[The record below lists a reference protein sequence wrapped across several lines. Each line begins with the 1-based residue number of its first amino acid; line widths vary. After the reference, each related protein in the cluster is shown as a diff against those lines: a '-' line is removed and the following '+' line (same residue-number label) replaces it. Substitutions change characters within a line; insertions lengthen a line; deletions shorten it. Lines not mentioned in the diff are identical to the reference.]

1 MAKNKKQR
9 TKAKATRNIPQPST
23 TAFPSWLTN
32 TSFHKWFLFAFAFLL
47 YANTLTHDY
56 TQDDAIVIYDNMF
69 TEKGFEGIPGILKYD
84 TFYGF
89 FKTEGKA
96 NLVAGGRYRPLTLVM
111 FAAEVSLFGKSP
123 FVGHLGNVLLY
134 GLLGIVL
141 YLVVLRLFEYKE
153 SVPYPALIAF
163 ISALIFIAHPVHTEV
178 VANIKGRDEIVTLLG
193 SLAALLFSLKA
204 FRQQQFIW
212 NILAGFIFFLALMAK
227 ENAITF
233 LAIVPL
239 SYFIFTDAKIGKI
252 ITQTIPFI
260 VGAAVFLA
268 IRHAVLG
275 GTFGGAP
282 TMELMNNPFLK
293 IEGNKWVAFSFSE
306 QMATI
311 TYTLGK
317 YLQLLV
323 FPHPLTHDYYPRHV
337 DIMTW
342 GNWKVILSVLLH
354 IGLGIYALIG
364 LFKKSSASYAILF
377 YLITLTIV
385 SNVVFP
391 IGTNMAERFIFMP
404 SVGFSLAVGLLLT
417 KLYQS
422 KKVSQTIL
430 LAVIGI
436 LSLLFSLKTIT
447 RNFVWKDNFTLFT
460 TDIHVS
466 KNSAKL
472 RNSVGG
478 DLTAKALEETD
489 DSIRKGMLIE
499 AVGHLKEATKIHP
512 TYKNAY
518 LLKGNAHF
526 HLDEFQ
532 EAVQNYNMALRLD
545 PSYDEAFKNLAY
557 TNRELGQYYGEK
569 VGDLQKAIQYLNQA
583 LQAIPEDFETNRL
596 LGVAYGISRQEAKA
610 IEFFTKCTQIQP
622 NNADAW
628 LNLGNAYAN
637 SGDMEKGIEYQRKAQ
652 SIDPNVGRAK

>member
-9 TKAKATRNIPQPST
+9 IKVKATIPSPNSSS
-23 TAFPSWLTN
+23 FPSWLTN

-69 TEKGFEGIPGILKYD
+69 TTKGLEGIPGILKND
-84 TFYGF
+84 TFFGF

-96 NLVAGGRYRPLTLVM
+96 NLVAGGRYRPLTLVL
-111 FAAEVSLFGKSP
+111 FAAEVSLFGQSP
-123 FVGHLGNVLLY
+123 FVGHLGNILFY

-141 YLVVLRLFEYKE
+141 YLVLLRLFQYKE
-153 SVPYPALIAF
+153 QVPYPALIAF
-163 ISALIFIAHPVHTEV
+163 ISALVFIAHPVHTEV

-212 NILAGFIFFLALMAK
+212 NLLAGFIFFLALMAK

-239 SYFIFTDAKIGKI
+239 SYFIFTDAKIGKVVM
-252 ITQTIPFI
+252 QTIPFMI
-260 VGAAVFLA
+260 GAAVFLA
-268 IRHAVLG
+268 IRHSVLG
-275 GTFGGAP
+275 GTFGAAP

-342 GNWKVILSVLLH
+342 GNWKVLLSVLLH
-354 IGLGIYALIG
+354 VGLGIYALIG
-364 LFKKSSASYAILF
+364 LFKKSTLSYAILF

-404 SVGFSLAVGLLLT
+404 SVGFSLVIGLLFT

-422 KKVSQTIL
+422 KKVSPSILLGAIGLLTIL
-430 LAVIGI
+430 
-436 LSLLFSLKTIT
+436 FSIKTIT

-460 TDIHVS
+460 TDINVS
-466 KNSAKL
+466 QNSAKL

-499 AVGHLKEATKIHP
+499 AVGHLKEAIKIHP

-526 HLDEFQ
+526 HLDQFQ
-532 EAVQNYNMALRLD
+532 EAVQSYNVALRLD
-545 PSYDEAFKNLAY
+545 PSYDEAFRNLAF

-569 VGDLQKAIQYLNQA
+569 VGDLPKAIQYLNQA

-596 LGVAYGISRQEAKA
+596 LGVAYGISRQDAKA
-610 IEFFTKCTQIQP
+610 IEFFTKCTQVQP

-628 LNLGNAYAN
+628 LNLSNAYGN
-637 SGDMEKGIEYQRKAQ
+637 SGDMDKRIEYQRKAQ
-652 SIDPNVGRAK
+652 SIDPNVGRPE

>member
-1 MAKNKKQR
+1 MAKNKKQQR
-9 TKAKATRNIPQPST
+9 TKVTASIPEPKGTIFSDL
-23 TAFPSWLTN
+23 LTN
-32 TSFHKWFLFAFAFLL
+32 TRFHKWFLFAFAFLL

-69 TEKGFEGIPGILKYD
+69 TTKGLEGIPGILKYD

-96 NLVAGGRYRPLTLVM
+96 NLVAGGRYRPLTLVL
-111 FAAEVSLFGKSP
+111 FAVEVSLFGQSP
-123 FVGHLGNVLLY
+123 FVGHLGNILYY

-141 YLVVLRLFEYKE
+141 YMVLLKLFQYKKK
-153 SVPYPALIAF
+153 VPYSALIAF
-163 ISALIFIAHPVHTEV
+163 ISALVFLAHPVHTEV

-193 SLAALLFSLKA
+193 SLGALLFSLKA

-212 NILAGFIFFLALMAK
+212 NILAGVIFFLALMAK

-239 SYFIFTDAKIGKI
+239 SYFIFTDAKVGKI
-252 ITQTIPFI
+252 VMQTIPFMI
-260 VGAAVFLA
+260 GAAVFLA
-268 IRHAVLG
+268 LRHSVLG

-342 GNWKVILSVLLH
+342 GNWKVLLSVLVH

-364 LFKKSSASYAILF
+364 LFKKSSVSYAILF

-404 SVGFSLAVGLLLT
+404 SVGFSLGIGLLLT
-417 KLYQS
+417 NLYQS
-422 KKVSQTIL
+422 KKISQAIL
-430 LAVIGI
+430 LAAIG
-436 LSLLFSLKTIT
+436 LLTIPFSIKTIA

-460 TDIHVS
+460 TDINVS

-478 DLTAKALEETD
+478 DLTAKALEETEE
-489 DSIRKGMLIE
+489 SIRKGMLLE
-499 AVGHLKEATKIHP
+499 AVSHLTEATKIHP

-526 HLDEFQ
+526 HLDAFN
-532 EAVQNYNMALRLD
+532 EAVQSYNMALRLD
-545 PSYDEAFKNLAY
+545 PSYDEAYKNLAY
-557 TNRELGQYYGEK
+557 TNRELGQYYGEQ
-569 VGDLQKAIQYLNQA
+569 VGDLDKAIQYLSQA

-596 LGVAYGISRQEAKA
+596 LGVAYGISRKEAKA

-628 LNLGNAYAN
+628 LNLGNAYGN
-637 SGDMEKGIEYQRKAQ
+637 SGDMEKGVEYQRKAQ
-652 SIDPNVGRAK
+652 SIDPNVGRPK